1 MTPCPLYA
9 WECGQWR
16 VQDGIKMDDNNIIK
30 FERPK
35 PKKEA
40 KPVSPTQRKALIWLA
55 LVAALIGVWSYYQF
69 VAPPSLPGH

>member
-1 MTPCPLYA
+1 
-9 WECGQWR
+9 
-16 VQDGIKMDDNNIIK
+16 MDDNNIIK

-40 KPVSPTQRKALIWLA
+40 KPASPMPRKALIWLA

>member
-1 MTPCPLYA
+1 
-9 WECGQWR
+9 
-16 VQDGIKMDDNNIIK
+16 MDDDNIIK

-40 KPVSPTQRKALIWLA
+40 RPASRVQRKALIWFA

>member
-1 MTPCPLYA
+1 
-9 WECGQWR
+9 
-16 VQDGIKMDDNNIIK
+16 MDDNNIIK

-40 KPVSPTQRKALIWLA
+40 KPVSPTQRKALVWLA
-55 LVAALIGVWSYYQF
+55 LVAALIAVWSYYQF

>member
-1 MTPCPLYA
+1 MAGCAGWLA
-9 WECGQWR
+9 
-16 VQDGIKMDDNNIIK
+16 QDGIKMDDNKIIK

-40 KPVSPTQRKALIWLA
+40 KPASPMPLKALVWLA